1 MRQFIFPSIFI
12 LGLSV
17 FSGTT
22 SFLGEVVKT
31 GLKGLSKK
39 SSSHPWKLS
48 RLNHLL
54 NYKKLENWYLK
65 GSFPTKDLFS
75 ELSEKSFLLEEFNSF
90 WVGREHPK
98 KEFFQFKEEN
108 FTTKGQP
115 LLSLIS

>member
-22 SFLGEVVKT
+22 SFPGEVLET

-39 SSSHPWKLS
+39 NSSRSWDLS

-75 ELSEKSFLLEEFNSF
+75 ELFEKSFLLEEFNSF
-90 WVGREHPK
+90 WVRREHPI
-98 KEFFQFKEEN
+98 KEIL
-108 FTTKGQP
+108 P
-115 LLSLIS
+115 I